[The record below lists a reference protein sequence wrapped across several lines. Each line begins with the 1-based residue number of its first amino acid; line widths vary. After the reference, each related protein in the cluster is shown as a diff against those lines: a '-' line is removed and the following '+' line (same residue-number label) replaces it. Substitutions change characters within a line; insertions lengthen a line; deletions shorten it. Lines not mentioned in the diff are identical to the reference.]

1 MYETESSGILH
12 KGVDGWRECSWAP
25 LTPDP
30 SIEWSPELLGTWPF
44 RQCFDASLLIGI
56 DRGKQKKQYRTYG
69 TAFSLLLRLVTLC
82 AALFGF
88 FLVNSLDGERKL
100 GLSGAGVL
108 ADIHQLDLDFLAYLQ
123 VIAHLCHS
131 CRA

>member
-1 MYETESSGILH
+1 MYESETSGILH

-44 RQCFDASLLIGI
+44 RQCFEASLLICI
-56 DRGKQKKQYRTYG
+56 DRVKQKKQYSVDC
-69 TAFSLLLRLVTLC
+69 TAFSVLICLVTLC

-88 FLVNSLDGERKL
+88 LLVNGLD
-100 GLSGAGVL
+100 
-108 ADIHQLDLDFLAYLQ
+108 
-123 VIAHLCHS
+123 
-131 CRA
+131 